1 MSADGVRP
9 GHGLKGEALR
19 FAVAG
24 VAGLLADTAVLY
36 LLLSAGLGWAVARLL
51 SFLAAVWVTWQIN
64 RRYTFAPANTSLWQE
79 WWRYLLA
86 MTGGGVVNYGAYS
99 AVMLAAPW
107 LSFVPPL
114 LLPLCA
120 VAAGSLAG
128 MTLNFVSAKFLVFSR

>member
-1 MSADGVRP
+1 MDKTRKAF
-9 GHGLKGEALR
+9 GLRGEALR

-24 VAGLLADTAVLY
+24 VAGLVADTAVLY
-36 LLLSAGLGWAVARLL
+36 LLLATGLGWALARAL

-64 RRYTFAPANTSLWQE
+64 RRYTFRPAGISRWQE

-86 MTGGGVVNYGAYS
+86 MLGGGLVNYAVYS

-107 LSFVPPL
+107 LSFVPAL